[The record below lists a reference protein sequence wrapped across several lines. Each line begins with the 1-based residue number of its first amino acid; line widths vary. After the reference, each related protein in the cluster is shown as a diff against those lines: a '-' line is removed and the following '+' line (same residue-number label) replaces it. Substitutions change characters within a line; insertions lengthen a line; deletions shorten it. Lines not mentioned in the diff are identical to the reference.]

1 MDSLSRNS
9 VSKLTFLSAKQR
21 SMFNDDEVRS
31 ALTKMYE
38 YSSPVDGFVEISE
51 GLGEMIKSLANEPS
65 VGLFYIQQHTHKAVP
80 NLVNLRNNVVGKSRE
95 MSLHTEDS
103 EDSITTVRSMK
114 ECGFPIVDDMIK
126 DITKS
131 IATISSKQPK
141 KGLISSSRSVP
152 GSQTARTSSWGPT
165 TWRSMNDVEKSSS
178 YLSSVFKSAKQ
189 KATNLKWAQL
199 DALESKE
206 EEEEA
211 TRPYSGAVQRE
222 EEELPIS
229 SQHIASGNQEDVRV
243 DELISKLSVGENFDE
258 FKADKEA
265 KLEEWLG
272 GDSMI
277 NNNSKHGDE

>member
-1 MDSLSRNS
+1 
-9 VSKLTFLSAKQR
+9 
-21 SMFNDDEVRS
+21 MFNDDEVRS

-65 VGLFYIQQHTHKAVP
+65 VGLFYVQQHTHKAVP
-80 NLVNLRNNVVGKSRE
+80 NLVSLRNNIVSKSRE

-103 EDSITTVRSMK
+103 EDSITMVRSMK

-141 KGLISSSRSVP
+141 KGLISSKPVS
-152 GSQTARTSSWGPT
+152 GSQTTRTSSWGPT

-206 EEEEA
+206 EA
-211 TRPYSGAVQRE
+211 IRPPSAAMQRE

-229 SQHIASGNQEDVRV
+229 SHIASGNQEDVRV
-243 DELISKLSVGENFDE
+243 DELISNLSLAENFDE

-272 GDSMI
+272 GSIM
-277 NNNSKHGDE
+277 NNNSKHDELGAE

>member
-1 MDSLSRNS
+1 
-9 VSKLTFLSAKQR
+9 
-21 SMFNDDEVRS
+21 MFNDDEVRS

-65 VGLFYIQQHTHKAVP
+65 VGLFYVQQHTHKAVP

-103 EDSITTVRSMK
+103 EDSITMVRSMK

-141 KGLISSSRSVP
+141 KGLISSSRSVS

-189 KATNLKWAQL
+189 KATNLKWAQP

-206 EEEEA
+206 EA
-211 TRPYSGAVQRE
+211 TRPSAAMQRD

-229 SQHIASGNQEDVRV
+229 SHIASGNQENVRV
-243 DELISKLSVGENFDE
+243 DELISNLSLAENFDE

-272 GDSMI
+272 GDRTI
-277 NNNSKHGDE
+277 NNNSKHDEHGDE